1 MLEGVFLEDWKKGN
15 AVPVNYFIENKM
27 FAE

>member
-1 MLEGVFLEDWKKGN
+1 MLEDVFLEDWKKGN
-15 AVPVNYFIENKM
+15 AVPVNYFIEKKM